1 MASIPRGLDGIW
13 ESLSEEKRSGFKNPH
28 EALYYEKYLANNH
41 FWDETD
47 RQSAKNAVDEMRAV
61 ERAAN
66 TLSIPWLLSA
76 LSQMGEGYFFLDRY
90 GPTEMIGL
98 DGESVK
104 DKGYFKG
111 ITVERVRSNP
121 RTNRFLFDDDVR
133 RLEAYITM
141 PDCGSGSV
149 FKDFCS
155 FLQRGY
161 HSGNRLAGI
170 LADGDN
176 GFFGTTKRDIL
187 IQVDVKYSRPRPG
200 SDEEKNFFTRMASRN
215 DQYTVVAASL
225 HVGKWNFKQY
235 LSPNSRRMGE
245 LKSLGYFD
253 QVGLTVEG
261 TKGLEELVIYTQPSL
276 DSPPLYEIVHHEE
289 LQGMR
294 EGETWTDKELSL
306 LEMMGLKDEIFIDTA
321 RPPRIMKILR
331 EATGGFLENNYNFTS
346 TRKMML

>member
-1 MASIPRGLDGIW
+1 MANISGGWDEPW
-13 ESLSEEKRSGFKNPH
+13 KSLLEEKRNGFKNPH
-28 EALYYEKYLANNH
+28 EALYYEKYLTNNH
-41 FWDETD
+41 FWDETN
-47 RQSAKNAVDEMRAV
+47 RQSAKNAVDEMQAV

-66 TLSIPWLLSA
+66 TFSIPWLLVA
-76 LSQMGEGYFFLDRY
+76 LSQMGEGYFLLDRY
-90 GPTEMIGL
+90 GPDLACALE
-98 DGESVK
+98 GENVK

-141 PDCGSGSV
+141 PDGEGSV
-149 FKDFCS
+149 FKDFCG

-187 IQVDVKYSRPRPG
+187 IQVDIKYTRHRPG
-200 SDEEKNFFTRMASRN
+200 SDEEKNFFTRMASSN
-215 DQYTVVAASL
+215 DQYTVVAASM

-235 LSPNSRRMGE
+235 LFPNSQRME
-245 LKSLGYFD
+245 RLKYLGYLD

-276 DSPPLYEIVHHEE
+276 DSPPLYEIIHHGE

-294 EGETWTDKELSL
+294 EGESWTEKELSL
-306 LEMMGLKDEIFIDTA
+306 LEMMELKGEIFIDTNN
-321 RPPRIMKILR
+321 PPRIMKILR
-331 EATGGFLENNYNFTS
+331 EATGGFLENKYNFTS